1 MAVKKQKGAA
11 RDPKRRA
18 AIAKAA
24 KERVAKPYSPGTKMW
39 ECRSKMGPRYL
50 YSGEEGAEQLWNE
63 LLSYL
68 EWCEANPLYEGK
80 LISFQGVGTV
90 EEVPKMRIATLGGFC
105 LHLGI
110 AQTTYM
116 DWRKREDLCNV
127 IANIDAAL
135 YEYKIAGASADLL
148 NANII
153 SRLLGLADK
162 TELTGPGGGPVQSIT
177 GNMSAKEAADLY
189 AQTRDKGKK

>member
-1 MAVKKQKGAA
+1 MAAKKKGAA

-18 AIAKAA
+18 ALLKKIEADKG
-24 KERVAKPYSPGTKMW
+24 KPYTPGTKMW
-39 ECRSKMGPRYL
+39 ECRSKMGPKYL
-50 YSGEEGAEQLWNE
+50 YQGEEGCVELWQE
-63 LLSYL
+63 LLNYL
-68 EWCEANPLYEGK
+68 QWCENNPLQEGK
-80 LISFQGVGTV
+80 LVSYLGRGSVV
-90 EEVPKMRIATLGGFC
+90 KVPKMRIATLGGFC

-110 AQTTYM
+110 NPATYV
-116 DWRKREDLCNV
+116 DWRAREDIGKIILV
-127 IANIDAAL
+127 IDEAIKQYQL
-135 YEYKIAGASADLL
+135 SGASADLL

-177 GNMSAKEAADLY
+177 GNMTAKEAADLY